1 MVILPLIIKAL
12 AKSNNKKKTMTT
24 PINTSNTSSTPP
36 VIAAWLLKAAQL
48 IDSVNTKIGQTLSW
62 LCVLMAITVGIVV
75 CLRSY
80 GIGSIALQESV
91 TYMHATLFLLCL
103 AYTAKEN
110 GHVRVDIWYRKASQI
125 QQAWIDVLGT
135 ILFQLPFAVFISVIS
150 WDMVMR
156 SWADGEVSADPG
168 GIPAV
173 YLLKTLIP
181 IAGAFV
187 ACHSIS
193 DLIQKTLMLTYKHA
207 NENGGKA

>member
-1 MVILPLIIKAL
+1 
-12 AKSNNKKKTMTT
+12 MTIHFNT
-24 PINTSNTSSTPP
+24 PDTSSSTP
-36 VIAAWLLKAAQL
+36 VIAAWLLKLARL

-75 CLRSY
+75 CLRAY

-110 GHVRVDIWYRKASQI
+110 GHVRVDIWYRKASRIKQT
-125 QQAWIDVLGT
+125 WIDVFGT

-181 IAGAFV
+181 IAGALI
-187 ACHSIS
+187 ALHSIS
-193 DLIQKTLMLTYKHA
+193 DLIHKTLMLTYTQA
-207 NENGGKA
+207 DETGGKA